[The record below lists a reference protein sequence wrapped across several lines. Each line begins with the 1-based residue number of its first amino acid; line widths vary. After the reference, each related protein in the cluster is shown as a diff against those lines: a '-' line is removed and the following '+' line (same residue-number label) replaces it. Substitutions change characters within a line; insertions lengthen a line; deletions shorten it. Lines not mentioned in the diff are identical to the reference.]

1 MIEYPLLELQFHAS
15 PKSAPYQFLSCSQ
28 TKNKIADENKK
39 LKNQFKKEEII
50 KHQRK
55 FVFVY

>member
-1 MIEYPLLELQFHAS
+1 MRRGTAIWYDLDEKRGL
-15 PKSAPYQFLSCSQ
+15 
-28 TKNKIADENKK
+28 ADENKK